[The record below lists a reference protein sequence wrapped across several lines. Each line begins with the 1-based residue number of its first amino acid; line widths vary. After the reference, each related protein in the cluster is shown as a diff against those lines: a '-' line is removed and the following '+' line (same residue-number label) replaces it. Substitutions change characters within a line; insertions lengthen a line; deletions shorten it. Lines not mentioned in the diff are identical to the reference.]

1 MITITENNLENILDN
16 CTDMFRDGILY
27 LDYLGDYL
35 LNANLDTNDDF
46 SCRVFNDNGEI
57 TLTDEQKNKVYLK
70 ATHLL
75 NDETE
80 EQREFNSNKDEHLN
94 Y

>member
-1 MITITENNLENILDN
+1 MTITEDNLEIILDN
-16 CTDMFRDGILY
+16 CTEMFRDGILY
-27 LDYLGDYL
+27 MDYLGDYM

-46 SCRVFNDNGEI
+46 SVHLFGDNGEI
-57 TLTDEQKNKVYLK
+57 TLTDDQKNKVYLK

-80 EQREFNSNKDEHLN
+80 EQKEFNSNKDEHLN